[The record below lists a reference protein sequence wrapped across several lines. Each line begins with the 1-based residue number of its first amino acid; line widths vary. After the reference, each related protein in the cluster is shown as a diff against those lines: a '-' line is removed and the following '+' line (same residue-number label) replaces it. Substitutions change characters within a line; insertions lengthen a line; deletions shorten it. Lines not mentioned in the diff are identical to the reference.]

1 MGTFVSLP
9 WKKRRHLTSKC
20 VIDAISQ
27 PVRNTGN
34 ILLRCSLILLR
45 TVPCTL
51 ILLKYYV
58 IFIVVDLPG
67 EQCELCGK
75 MFKTRVDMRK
85 HRRTQHYKRYRY
97 RCDKCGHGMEKESYL
112 KTHKCE
118 RVRRKE
124 VTDLHPGT
132 EAMMIPP
139 KSPQDTNNVQVP
151 VPPPPRQQP
160 RNNMVPLRQPEMVEN
175 QVQHTPEN
183 SHADNMAAA
192 PSQHMPYNTV
202 MPHLDYNHPV
212 PMAPTSS
219 HMMPGGQ
226 GGLDLM
232 QRSMHDMRDLRWL
245 TSDPDTTAMGQPD
258 HNNPPMGLLPPEP
271 PQNSGLHFMAY
282 ASQFASRISEMPQD
296 FSQH

>member
-1 MGTFVSLP
+1 
-9 WKKRRHLTSKC
+9 
-20 VIDAISQ
+20 
-27 PVRNTGN
+27 
-34 ILLRCSLILLR
+34 
-45 TVPCTL
+45 
-51 ILLKYYV
+51 
-58 IFIVVDLPG
+58 
-67 EQCELCGK
+67 
-75 MFKTRVDMRK
+75 MRK

-296 FSQH
+296 FSQHWLTTSFGCNFNCFFMRYTHTSTSSIAFLPRKHEAFTQCCFDVGPASKTVGQHWNGIGWMPCVCWVGSS